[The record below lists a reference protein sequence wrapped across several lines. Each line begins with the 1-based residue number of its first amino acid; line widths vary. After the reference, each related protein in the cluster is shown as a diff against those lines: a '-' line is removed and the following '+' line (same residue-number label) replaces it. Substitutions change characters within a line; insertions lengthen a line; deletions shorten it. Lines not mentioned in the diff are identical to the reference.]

1 MSDPP
6 ARRERRP
13 GRREGGSGVEAATGE
28 IEGYAHAGS
37 HYGTAY
43 GNHVRDDERRRKRS
57 DYEHPACRWSHDRHG
72 GQRCSAATEAERIHA
87 TVIAR
92 PCLSDYLSAHRRV
105 LPIEDRAGHCTA
117 QISWR
122 YAGGDLLAQFT
133 EDVPRRPGVS
143 ITTDMALDYPKDPN
157 WVTVILREAG
167 PPSATDGKRPW
178 SSALWC
184 LGFVCD
190 MKHTMSDPNSSL
202 WLSVDRCCGFNLDD
216 AVAATRR
223 EAAIRKQLHAHGI
236 VLVP

>member
-1 MSDPP
+1 MALLTATMSAMTSVAASGPTTNIPRVDGVTIGM
-6 ARRERRP
+6 AAKDVVRRL
-13 GRREGGSGVEAATGE
+13 
-28 IEGYAHAGS
+28 
-37 HYGTAY
+37 
-43 GNHVRDDERRRKRS
+43 K
-57 DYEHPACRWSHDRHG
+57 
-72 GQRCSAATEAERIHA
+72 AERIHA

-190 MKHTMSDPNSSL
+190 MKHTVSDPNSSL

>member
-1 MSDPP
+1 MLMPVRIMALLTATMSAMTSVAASGPTTNIPRVDGVTIGM
-6 ARRERRP
+6 AAKDVVRRL
-13 GRREGGSGVEAATGE
+13 
-28 IEGYAHAGS
+28 
-37 HYGTAY
+37 
-43 GNHVRDDERRRKRS
+43 K
-57 DYEHPACRWSHDRHG
+57 
-72 GQRCSAATEAERIHA
+72 AERIHA